1 MGKDYYKTLGVDR
14 SADDDAI
21 KRAYKKMAMK
31 FHPDRNAGSEQ
42 ASEKFKEVSE
52 AFEVLSDKQK
62 RTVYDQF
69 GEEGLKGGP
78 SPGAGPSGFG
88 GGFPGGAS
96 FGGFPGGTTFTF
108 SSGGPGGSFGGFAPS
123 NANDIFEQFMRAGMG
138 GMHGS
143 PFGGAR
149 RRGTFMDDDDDDL
162 AGMFGGGMPGG
173 MPRTSSSRQTT
184 TAAAEPKS
192 AGEIVRPLKL
202 SLEELYMGTTK
213 HIKVGRRLR
222 NGDNE
227 DKVLD
232 VPIHAGYKSGT
243 KIRFP
248 RSGNETA
255 TGDAQDLVFVVEEKP
270 HDVFTR
276 DGNDLVARLHIPLLE
291 ALTGGGGTRTLTT
304 LSGKKVQVKVP
315 SGVVKPGQTTTLP
328 GQGMP
333 IRKGGQT
340 GTFGDLH
347 VKWEIDFPDR
357 LTSSQQEG
365 LRKVLA

>member
-1 MGKDYYKTLGVDR
+1 MGKDYYKILGVDKG
-14 SADDDAI
+14 ADDDAI
-21 KRAYKKMAMK
+21 KRAYKKKALQY
-31 FHPDRNAGSEQ
+31 HPDRNSGSEQ

-88 GGFPGGAS
+88 GGFPGGGAS
-96 FGGFPGGTTFTF
+96 FGGFPGGTTFSF
-108 SSGGPGGSFGGFAPS
+108 SSGGPGGSFQPS
-123 NANDIFEQFMRAGMG
+123 NANDIFEQFLKMGGLGGMG
-138 GMHGS
+138 GMGGMGGGS

-149 RRGTFMDDDDDDL
+149 RRNTFMDEDDEMADI
-162 AGMFGGGMPGG
+162 
-173 MPRTSSSRQTT
+173 
-184 TAAAEPKS
+184 
-192 AGEIVRPLKL
+192 AGEVIRPLKL
-202 SLEELYMGTTK
+202 SLEELYTGTTK

-222 NGDNE
+222 TGETE

-248 RSGNETA
+248 RAGNETPE
-255 TGDAQDLVFVVEEKP
+255 GDAQDLVFVVEEKP

-276 DGNDLVARLHIPLLE
+276 EGNDLVARVHIPLLD
-291 ALTGGGGTRTLTT
+291 ALTGAGGATRTLTA
-304 LSGKKVQVKVP
+304 LSGKKIAVKVP
-315 SGVVKPGQTTTLP
+315 SAVVKPGQTTTLS

-340 GTFGDLH
+340 GTFGDLLI
-347 VKWEIDFPDR
+347 KWEIDFPDR
-357 LTSSQQEG
+357 LSASQQEG
-365 LRKVLA
+365 LKKVLG